1 MALAGPPPLLDR
13 SPLTAVLG
21 DLREERAAS
30 VPFPPGDTRFSLSRT
45 RRFANDPLPLMLDS
59 YERFGPVFTLR
70 LFHGNVVFMLGPAA
84 NHYIT
89 VSHAANFTW
98 RESHFR
104 DLIGLMGDGL
114 LTIDGDF
121 HRRSR
126 LIMLPGFHR
135 ERIAA
140 SVEVMVG
147 ETNAALDQLAAGDR
161 IDLYTWTRRLALRI
175 AMRALF
181 GLDPD
186 GERARAVDAAGLF
199 EQALSFFSSEYA
211 FRMLRGPHT
220 PWARLQ
226 QAARS
231 LDQLIYAEISSRRAS
246 GARGE
251 DILSLLLDAHDED
264 GTTLTDLQIRD
275 EVMTLM
281 FAGHDTTTSTVAFMF
296 HELAHH
302 PEIVARLPG
311 RARLPARR
319 RAAHAFAADV
329 GRALRA
335 GDGLRRDAPHVPAR
349 LDRAAALGRAVRVR
363 RPSVPGRAFVNYS
376 SWASHHLPDVFAE
389 PDRFRPERFTP
400 EAKAALGKGA
410 YVPFG
415 GGSRTCIG
423 MRFGQLEIR
432 TIATLLLSRFT
443 LSQPEDFHL
452 EIRQMPTI
460 SPKNGLPMIV
470 QARSA
475 QARPKITACSPPPS
489 PDGPATALAP
499 TPSTYTRGLSIR
511 VSFSPSSGKPSGCTT
526 SLPSCARATASTDA
540 LTPNRPPLALT
551 CTRPSCA
558 ALQPHFE
565 PFAQRLPHVRTRGS
579 CLSQQRIAVLLK
591 ARVVQLQWT
600 LLHVFGRHAHAL
612 HPARFAE

>member
-1 MALAGPPPLLDR
+1 MALVGPPPLLDLN
-13 SPLTAVLG
+13 PFAAVFA
-21 DLREERAAS
+21 DLREERAAG
-30 VPFPPGDTRFSLSRT
+30 VPFPPGDTRFSLART
-45 RRFANDPLPLMLDS
+45 RRFANDPLPLLLES
-59 YERFGPVFTLR
+59 YERYGPVFTLR
-70 LFHGNVVFMLGPAA
+70 LFHGNAVFMLGPAA

-140 SVEVMVG
+140 SVEVMVD
-147 ETNAALDQLAAGDR
+147 ETNRALDQLAVGDR

-186 GERARAVDAAGLF
+186 GETARSVDAAGLF
-199 EQALSFFSSEYA
+199 ERALSFYSVDYSL
-211 FRMLRGPHT
+211 RLLRGPHT

-231 LDQLIYAEISSRRAS
+231 LDRLIYAEISSRRAS
-246 GARGE
+246 GERGE

-264 GTTLTDLQIRD
+264 GNTLADLQIRD

-302 PEIVARLPG
+302 PEIVTRLLAEQDSQLGRDQAGG
-311 RARLPARR
+311 RANGQQ
-319 RAAHAFAADV
+319 ADGYANAGAGAG
-329 GRALRA
+329 GRAGTGVRASGQPNPSQLMSGELAELELVLDETLRMYPPAWIGPRRSVAAFEFA
-335 GDGLRRDAPHVPAR
+335 GHTVPA
-349 LDRAAALGRAVRVR
+349 
-363 RPSVPGRAFVNYS
+363 RAFVNYS
-376 SWASHHLPDVFAE
+376 SWASHHLPDVFLE
-389 PDRFRPERFTP
+389 PDQFRPERFAP
-400 EAKAALGKGA
+400 EARAALPKGA

-443 LSQPEDFHL
+443 LSVADDFAL

-460 SPKNGLPMIV
+460 SPRHGLPV
-470 QARSA
+470 TVH
-475 QARPKITACSPPPS
+475 ARPP
-489 PDGPATALAP
+489 
-499 TPSTYTRGLSIR
+499 
-511 VSFSPSSGKPSGCTT
+511 
-526 SLPSCARATASTDA
+526 
-540 LTPNRPPLALT
+540 
-551 CTRPSCA
+551 
-558 ALQPHFE
+558 
-565 PFAQRLPHVRTRGS
+565 RGS
-579 CLSQQRIAVLLK
+579 DAAPRPAVEGASL
-591 ARVVQLQWT
+591 
-600 LLHVFGRHAHAL
+600 
-612 HPARFAE
+612 